1 MKSILNFQF
10 ILFVI
15 VLFVLHVIKY
25 QTKMPRK
32 PFLKVKLL
40 FCWWNFNPIIE
51 DQVDVFENE
60 YAKVKL
66 ISKSETETVN
76 SLFKEKLLLRSYL
89 EI

>member
-1 MKSILNFQF
+1 
-10 ILFVI
+10 
-15 VLFVLHVIKY
+15 
-25 QTKMPRK
+25 MPRK
-32 PFLKVKLL
+32 PFLKVNTFVDETLT
-40 FCWWNFNPIIE
+40 PIIE

-60 YAKVKL
+60 YEAKVKL